1 MKKIFLSFGGVV
13 VLLIAVSVL
22 FFGQV
27 VRAELPQ
34 STKFK
39 LGDRVITNTGS
50 VRVRNLLGQIV
61 LTLPVSRFQGTVIGG
76 PKLIVPPSV
85 YSPTWFWEINFD
97 DSNVSDGYV
106 GEQLLDKIPPP
117 STKFAIGDRVRENA
131 GGTVVRVSPDTY
143 AAKIATVRGFDQGVI
158 VGGPVYG
165 VYPNGNYVWRW
176 KVSWE
181 GRQYGDSKFEGWSP
195 EELLIKEV
203 NSKYYSVTCNKFLQN
218 GQTKENFIVRG
229 SLLGG
234 AHGLATVN
242 FWPMMPPPPVI
253 APSSPFGS
261 FIPFGPTPLPFNNNF
276 IGFEQAGAT
285 GVVYGGPT
293 YMQGNCWW
301 KTYFPNKSPQ
311 GWMLDSELNK
321 NVTLPTATSTQPV
334 AKFKIGDVVKFIA
347 VGALRSSPS
356 IVNPFNCGEPGGGSC
371 DSNVIAGRENVLIGT
386 RATIKGDPYYNNNF
400 DGHGRRYVYYIEFS
414 DGGPNGYIAENYLDF
429 YTPPV
434 EVSCVG
440 VNFVNGD
447 RVKVKNSAG
456 ATVRSDDT
464 SQTVGGKPP
473 TRRGLNV
480 FGSQPFGALG
490 TVVGSPVLGTDYCAV
505 KVNFDSGADGWVVSD
520 DIEKNVT
527 LPTATSTQPV
537 AKFKI
542 GDVVK
547 FIAVGALRS
556 SPSIVNPFNC
566 GEPGGGSCDSNV
578 IAGRE
583 NVLIGTRAT
592 IKGDPYYNNN
602 FDGHGRRYVYYIEFS
617 DGGPNGYIAENYLDF
632 YTPPAQASFSIG
644 DRIITTKIVGLNNYE
659 SSFNTQTLNGSA
671 QDEARQGVIIEGP
684 KVVNNKTFWNVDF
697 DFKSDPSA
705 AAPRGI
711 VYDGWVEEDL
721 IKKFVAGDYPQ
732 RGMGFISPVQGDQW
746 LNSNTNKWYTISTR
760 DQATTAGGFWKGVYG
775 LGDTNIYLRK
785 IGDVNSE
792 TLFYN
797 GQLGYQFPVVPGVT
811 VGPNGNNGTEVMS
824 FSWRS
829 YLYPVGSYQFV
840 LKDSHEGWVYR
851 TSESGIFSI
860 VTSNIP
866 ITPTSTT
873 GGVIIASDSFTSPT
887 TIGVGVSGQ
896 WRIKAT
902 DQNGYDLTYRVVWGD
917 GRYDTNTMSSGS
929 TVVVRHAYLN
939 TGNYTAAL
947 SVTDR
952 NNKTVSKN
960 LVVTVG
966 GVNNPPPTGIC
977 GDVNADGA
985 VTIRDASAII
995 DYIFGGRPLTGG
1007 SAVSD
1012 VNGDGRVN
1020 ISDAVYLVSYINTNG
1035 SAPRC
1040 ATTNTTDNI
1049 VPTVTILSPVSN
1061 STVTG
1066 ASVSLSASASDNVG
1080 VAGVQFKLDG
1090 VNIGAEDTTS
1100 PYAITWNS
1108 TQIANGGF
1116 HTLTAVARD
1125 VAGNRGT
1132 SQAVT
1137 VTVFNTPPP
1146 TGICG
1151 DVNAD
1156 GAVTIRDASAI
1167 IDYIFGGRPLT
1178 GGSAV
1183 SDVNGDGR
1191 VNISDAVYLVS
1202 YINTNGSAPRCA
1214 TTNTTDNIVPTV
1226 TILSPVS
1233 NSTVTGASVS
1243 LSASA
1248 SDNVGVAGV
1257 QFKLDDQNLGAE
1269 DVTSPY
1275 SIAWNTAQTTNGSHT
1290 LKAVARDAAGNLGTS
1305 QAVSVTV
1312 SNTAANPVSS
1322 KFNIG
1327 DRVEVTT
1334 DLRARLT
1341 PDLTGNISGVQ
1352 TARSLGTITRGSV
1365 WADNYFWWE
1374 VNYDNGADGWSVE
1387 DYLKLATGVNPPPV
1401 NNSPTIT
1408 ADSLV
1413 SPTNVT
1419 VGTSNWWRLQASDS
1433 DSPGPLGYSISWGD
1447 GGADNFSIANGD
1459 LKQAFHTYNIAGTYT
1474 VMFTATDSQGASK
1487 TKSLTVVVAGTGTG
1501 SVGEPIV
1508 INPSSFTSPTSVK
1521 AGEENWWLVQAIN
1534 PNHNGASLRVDIV
1547 WGDGSQSG
1555 YGNMFTWIIGSGH
1568 GLRAYHTYGTP
1579 GTYTAKLKLTE
1590 EIIGSSQIPKAT
1602 ISKDLQITVL
1612 PSSQSSLA
1620 PLIPDFTFLGPTYVK
1635 SGALSSWKIQAQ
1647 VKVSASMLYAI
1658 NWGDG
1663 TSSGQSLNSN
1673 QELVV
1678 YHTYNQTGN
1687 FTALL
1692 TITDASGGRST
1703 KSLAVTAVAPSVAQ
1717 NQAPEII
1724 KFTGPTNTKIGVW
1737 NWWDW
1742 LAIDPESGAIFPA
1755 NGVNNFS
1762 ASVDWG
1768 DGKTS
1773 SCSGCRNDIL
1783 HLPFFSHVYE
1793 QAGNYNVVLTVN
1805 DGQGGTA
1812 TRSIPTT
1819 ISAGVAQ

>member
-1 MKKIFLSFGGVV
+1 MKKIYLPLFLAVV
-13 VLLIAVSVL
+13 VGVGFGLVPKVQAATNFIRPISGETLEVGKTYPISWYGIGTPNTEWRLFYSAVGGSKVEIITKGTKDFRYDNAIFSGGGTQYTANMYYDWLVPQLAPGSYKLIKELRAYGVLESTDESAV
-22 FFGQV
+22 FNIGGTGNQG
-27 VRAELPQ
+27 Q
-34 STKFK
+34 STKFII
-39 LGDRVITNTGS
+39 GDRVITNIGS
-50 VRVRNLLGQIV
+50 VRVRGIFGQII
-61 LTLPVSRFQGTVIGG
+61 LTLPALRFQGTVVGG

-85 YSPTWFWEINFD
+85 SSPTWFWEINFD
-97 DSNVSDGYV
+97 DPNASDGYV
-106 GEQLLDKIPPP
+106 AEQLLDKIPPP
-117 STKFAIGDRVRENA
+117 STTFAIGDRVRENA

-203 NSKYYSVTCNKFLQN
+203 NSKYYSATCNKFLQD
-218 GQTKENFIVRG
+218 GQTRESFIVKG
-229 SLLGG
+229 SLSGG
-234 AHGLATVN
+234 AHGVATVN

-301 KTYFPNKSPQ
+301 KTYFLNKSPQ
-311 GWMLDSELNK
+311 GWMVDSELTK
-321 NVTLPTATSTQPV
+321 SVTAPPTVTSTKPI
-334 AKFKIGDVVKFIA
+334 AKFKTGDVVKMIA
-347 VGALRSSPS
+347 VGAVRSSPS

-371 DSNVIAGRENVLIGT
+371 DSNVVRQVTAGT
-386 RATIKGDPYYNNNF
+386 RGTVKYDPYYNPDRN
-400 DGHGRRYVYYIEFS
+400 RYFYYIEFN
-414 DGGPNGYIAENYLDF
+414 DGGANGYVEEFYLDF
-429 YTPPV
+429 YAPPI
-434 EVSCVG
+434 EVSCAG
-440 VNFVNGD
+440 VNFINGD
-447 RVKVKNSAG
+447 RIKVKNSAG
-456 ATVRSDDT
+456 AAVQSDDPT
-464 SQTVGGKPP
+464 LPWSLGGKPP
-473 TRRGLNV
+473 TRRGLNII
-480 FGSQPFGALG
+480 GSQPFGALG
-490 TVVGSPVLGTDYCAV
+490 AVMGSPISTSDYCAV
-505 KVNFDSGADGWVVSD
+505 KVNFDSGTDGWVSSD
-520 DIEKNVT
+520 DIEKFTTTT
-527 LPTATSTQPV
+527 L
-537 AKFKI
+537 K
-542 GDVVK
+542 
-547 FIAVGALRS
+547 
-556 SPSIVNPFNC
+556 
-566 GEPGGGSCDSNV
+566 
-578 IAGRE
+578 
-583 NVLIGTRAT
+583 
-592 IKGDPYYNNN
+592 
-602 FDGHGRRYVYYIEFS
+602 
-617 DGGPNGYIAENYLDF
+617 
-632 YTPPAQASFSIG
+632 FSIG
-644 DRIITTKIVGLNNYE
+644 DRIITTKLTDL
-659 SSFNTQTLNGSA
+659 FNDSGAPFNLFYGSA
-671 QDEARQGVIIEGP
+671 QDEARQGMITAGP
-684 KVVNNKTFWNVDF
+684 KIINSKTFWKVDF
-697 DFKSDPSA
+697 DFKSDPGV
-705 AAPRGI
+705 AAPQGI
-711 VYDGWVEEDL
+711 VYDGWVEESS
-721 IKKFVAGDYPQ
+721 IKKFVASDYPL
-732 RGMGFISPVQGDQW
+732 RGAGFISPIQGDQW
-746 LNSNTNKWYTISTR
+746 LNSNTNKWYTISTG
-760 DQATTAGGFWKGVYG
+760 DQATTAGSFWKGVYG
-775 LGDTNIYLRK
+775 YGDTNIYLRK

-792 TLFYN
+792 TLFKD
-797 GQLGYQFPVVPGVT
+797 GTGWVVKDG
-811 VGPNGNNGTEVMS
+811 VMS
-824 FSWRS
+824 NSWRP

-866 ITPTSTT
+866 ITPTSTM

-917 GRYDTNTMSSGS
+917 GRYDTNTLMSGS
-929 TVVVRHAYLN
+929 TVVVRHAFLN
-939 TGNYTAAL
+939 TGNYTATL

-952 NNKTVSKN
+952 NNITVSKSLTITVDN
-960 LVVTVG
+960 NGTGNTNQPPVISRVNGPTTLITGQSGTWTVQASDPENGMLSYSVQWGDGQKIAPTQSQTALGGSQPATFSHVYQSTGTYTIVITVTDNGGFSTTTSLAVVVSNIVLNPTSSKFRIGDRVEVTADLRARSNPTMSGSIAGVQVAGSLGTV
-966 GVNNPPPTGIC
+966 
-977 GDVNADGA
+977 
-985 VTIRDASAII
+985 
-995 DYIFGGRPLTGG
+995 TGG
-1007 SAVSD
+1007 SVWAD
-1012 VNGDGRVN
+1012 NYFWWEINYDNGADGWSVE
-1020 ISDAVYLVSYINTNG
+1020 DYLKL
-1035 SAPRC
+1035 
-1040 ATTNTTDNI
+1040 AT
-1049 VPTVTILSPVSN
+1049 
-1061 STVTG
+1061 
-1066 ASVSLSASASDNVG
+1066 
-1080 VAGVQFKLDG
+1080 G
-1090 VNIGAEDTTS
+1090 VN
-1100 PYAITWNS
+1100 
-1108 TQIANGGF
+1108 
-1116 HTLTAVARD
+1116 
-1125 VAGNRGT
+1125 
-1132 SQAVT
+1132 
-1137 VTVFNTPPP
+1137 PP
-1146 TGICG
+1146 
-1151 DVNAD
+1151 
-1156 GAVTIRDASAI
+1156 
-1167 IDYIFGGRPLT
+1167 L
-1178 GGSAV
+1178 
-1183 SDVNGDGR
+1183 
-1191 VNISDAVYLVS
+1191 
-1202 YINTNGSAPRCA
+1202 
-1214 TTNTTDNIVPTV
+1214 DNIVPTV

-1275 SIAWNTAQTTNGSHT
+1275 SIAWNTAQTTNGSHILT
-1290 LKAVARDAAGNLGTS
+1290 AVARDAAGNLGTS
-1305 QAVSVTV
+1305 QAISVVV
-1312 SNTAANPVSS
+1312 SNTATNPVSS

-1352 TARSLGTITRGSV
+1352 TVRSLGTITRGSV

-1374 VNYDNGADGWSVE
+1374 INYDNGADGWSVE

-1401 NNSPTIT
+1401 NNPPTIT
-1408 ADSLV
+1408 ADSFV

-1419 VGTSNWWRLQASDS
+1419 VGTNNWWRLQASDS

-1447 GGADNFSIANGD
+1447 GGTDNFSIGNGE

-1474 VMFTATDSQGASK
+1474 VVFTATDSLGASK

-1501 SVGEPIV
+1501 NTGEPIV

-1521 AGEENWWLVQAIN
+1521 AGEENWWLVQAVN

-1555 YGNMFTWIIGSGH
+1555 YGNMFTWIIGSGQ

-1612 PSSQSSLA
+1612 PSGQGSLA

-1635 SGALSSWKIQAQ
+1635 SGALNSWKIQAQ
-1647 VKVSASMLYAI
+1647 VKVSASMLYSI

-1673 QELVV
+1673 QEIVV
-1678 YHTYNQTGN
+1678 YHTYNQNGN

-1692 TITDASGGRST
+1692 TVTDALGGKST
-1703 KSLAVTAVAPSVAQ
+1703 KSLGVAVVAPSVAQ

-1724 KFTGPTNTKIGVW
+1724 KFSGPTDVKVGVW

-1742 LAIDPESGAIFPA
+1742 LAIDPESGALFPA

-1773 SCSGCRNDIL
+1773 SCNGCRNDIL
-1783 HLPFFSHVYE
+1783 HISFFSHAYE
-1793 QAGNYNVVLTVN
+1793 QAGNYNMILTIS
-1805 DGQGGTA
+1805 DGKGGTV
-1812 TRSIPTT
+1812 TKSTPIVV
-1819 ISAGVAQ
+1819 SASAAQ